1 MLIDA
6 GVFSIF
12 RRNIL
17 SLMDGILL
25 HHRVLKLLSCCPN
38 NYMVER
44 SPVRVTCQ
52 AQERNTTSPARAE
65 SESESSTGL

>member
-25 HHRVLKLLSCCPN
+25 YHLSGCPN
-38 NYMVER
+38 NYMVDR
-44 SPVRVTCQ
+44 GPVRVTCQ
-52 AQERNTTSPARAE
+52 AQERKTTSPARAE
-65 SESESSTGL
+65 SESESSTVL